1 LQGSS
6 SGRRSCSQARSP
18 GCCSS
23 RACQYFRNVLSAL
36 DVVESETFVQLV
48 RALQDPL
55 AEVHQRVPTLPPAEQ
70 AVAARI
76 ASLRALSATP

>member
-1 LQGSS
+1 MQCSS
-6 SGRRSCSQARSP
+6 ADGRLCSLACSP
-18 GCCSS
+18 GCYSC
-23 RACQYFRNVLSAL
+23 ACQYFRNVLSAL

-55 AEVHQRVPTLPPAEQ
+55 AEVHLRVPSLPPAEQ

-76 ASLRALSATP
+76 ASLRALSTAQ

>member
-1 LQGSS
+1 M
-6 SGRRSCSQARSP
+6 
-18 GCCSS
+18 
-23 RACQYFRNVLSAL
+23 LSAL

-55 AEVHQRVPTLPPAEQ
+55 AEVHLSVPSLPPAEQ

-76 ASLRALSATP
+76 ASLRALSTAQ

>member
-1 LQGSS
+1 
-6 SGRRSCSQARSP
+6 
-18 GCCSS
+18 
-23 RACQYFRNVLSAL
+23 VLSAL

-55 AEVHQRVPTLPPAEQ
+55 AEVHQRVPSLPPAEQ

-76 ASLRALSATP
+76 ASLRALSTAQ